1 MMITI
6 MILLVTTIIII
17 IIINN
22 ADDKTMNT
30 SIIMLPFQSP
40 KISIEIPSLSH
51 SIECIM
57 LLTTVLLN
65 NFNSIQIHLNPFTWS
80 TCQRT
85 FLSLCLRRD
94 CNLCIRLSFFV
105 FCSSK
110 VSLCATDSSSF
121 LFNVLHSSASC
132 TLALN
137 FSEFHWGKPG

>member
-1 MMITI
+1 MWLLTKKEINYAIAIIISTVMMITI
-6 MILLVTTIIII
+6 MILLVTTII

-65 NFNSIQIHLNPFTWS
+65 NYNSIQIHLNPFT
-80 TCQRT
+80 
-85 FLSLCLRRD
+85 
-94 CNLCIRLSFFV
+94 
-105 FCSSK
+105 
-110 VSLCATDSSSF
+110 
-121 LFNVLHSSASC
+121 
-132 TLALN
+132 
-137 FSEFHWGKPG
+137 

>member
-17 IIINN
+17 TIIIIIIINN
-22 ADDKTMNT
+22 ADDKIMNT

-65 NFNSIQIHLNPFTWS
+65 NYNSIQIHLNPFT
-80 TCQRT
+80 
-85 FLSLCLRRD
+85 
-94 CNLCIRLSFFV
+94 
-105 FCSSK
+105 
-110 VSLCATDSSSF
+110 
-121 LFNVLHSSASC
+121 
-132 TLALN
+132 
-137 FSEFHWGKPG
+137 

>member
-40 KISIEIPSLSH
+40 KISMEIPSLSH

-65 NFNSIQIHLNPFTWS
+65 NYNSIQIHLNPFT
-80 TCQRT
+80 
-85 FLSLCLRRD
+85 
-94 CNLCIRLSFFV
+94 
-105 FCSSK
+105 
-110 VSLCATDSSSF
+110 
-121 LFNVLHSSASC
+121 
-132 TLALN
+132 
-137 FSEFHWGKPG
+137 